1 MYAVQLWSYVEME
14 SSVRVSRLVDLFVLA
29 FFLSDEIRTKTAV
42 IIEVLFRWQRHAGE
56 TAGMSR

>member
-1 MYAVQLWSYVEME
+1 ME